1 VVLFCFFF
9 DPKDQA
15 VPFAAHAS
23 LVAAIKT
30 KENKSISLTIKITLY
45 EYNNFYSN
53 IKLLISY

>member
-1 VVLFCFFF
+1 VGCGAILLFF

-45 EYNNFYSN
+45 E
-53 IKLLISY
+53 